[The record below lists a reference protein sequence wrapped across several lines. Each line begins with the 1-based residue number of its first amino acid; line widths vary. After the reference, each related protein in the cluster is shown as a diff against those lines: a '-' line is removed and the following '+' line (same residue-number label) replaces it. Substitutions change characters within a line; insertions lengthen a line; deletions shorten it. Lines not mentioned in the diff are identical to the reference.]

1 MIFTLYQEFKMLSF
15 LLDIVLS
22 KKAVPFLVLSF
33 EVAHSTRGPALR
45 VFRLNHTETPM
56 EVSR

>member
-1 MIFTLYQEFKMLSF
+1 MLSF
-15 LLDIVLS
+15 LLDIVLF

-33 EVAHSTRGPALR
+33 EEAHSMRGPALG